1 MNLESRHP
9 SMEILLFSPYF
20 MNLHG
25 YLLNLSLMNVY
36 LVLLDVSF
44 DLLNKSS
51 FPILNGFVKAV
62 LRASSTCD
70 ILCEYQSHCLLRI
83 SCLLYE
89 LILLLCGVCSFNLF
103 MKTVLFLHFF
113 KPSISLIAN
122 SHLVYLPI
130 DLSFKVNLDSVSI
143 LV

>member
-89 LILLLCGVCSFNLF
+89 LILLLCGVCSFNLL

-113 KPSISLIAN
+113 NLQFHLLLLLMLLFAVIA
-122 SHLVYLPI
+122 
-130 DLSFKVNLDSVSI
+130 
-143 LV
+143 